1 MDIHSFETLPS
12 TQAYLVEAIRQRK
25 WTAPVAVIAEEQTD
39 GHGSRGNLW
48 EGGNGNLLTSVA
60 VRMEDLPNDL
70 PLQSASIYAGWL
82 MRQSLRNAGESVWL
96 KWPNDLYTDTSKV
109 GGIITQKVQETLVI
123 GIGVNLK
130 NVSQDYT
137 SLQSPLTPVILLNMF
152 LERLQ
157 RYPKWK
163 QIFSQYAIE
172 FELSRA
178 FSAHQGRTQIDLQ
191 HAHLLEDGSIEIN
204 GERIHSLR

>member
-1 MDIHSFETLPS
+1 M
-12 TQAYLVEAIRQRK
+12 YLAEAIRQRK
-25 WTAPVAVIAEEQTD
+25 WTAPVAVIAKEQTD
-39 GHGSRGNLW
+39 GHGSRGNRW

-60 VRMEDLPNDL
+60 VRMEDLPDDL

-82 MRQSLRNAGESVWL
+82 MCQSLRDAGESVWL
-96 KWPNDLYTDTSKV
+96 KWPNDLYRGANKV
-109 GGIITQKVQETLVI
+109 GGIITQKVQQTLII

-130 NVSQDYT
+130 NVSKNYT
-137 SLQSPLTPVILLNMF
+137 SLQSPVTPMILLNMF
-152 LERLQ
+152 LERLE
-157 RYPKWK
+157 RYPNWK

-178 FSAHQGRTQIDLQ
+178 FSAQQSRTQIDLQ